1 MLNIIKNLLKKKKI
15 KLIDL
20 YYAKNVSKKKD
31 PLMLI
36 ILIYLS
42 FKFRKGN
49 SYIYLKK
56 IFKDNFFSKKI
67 FKKIKL
73 KYPFKKIKNYLL
85 KSNLIGKK
93 NKNFPLIIK
102 KNCLFLNKIWN
113 IEKNIYK
120 FLNKK
125 HKLKKYKYSKWK
137 KILNK
142 NFFKKLNTEQKNA
155 IILCLLNKFTFI
167 IGRPGTGKTTII
179 SIIIYFFLKISK
191 NKKIVLTAPTGKAS
205 AILIESIKKNKLLLN
220 INKKFK
226 KYIPNSSF
234 TIHDFF
240 KINLYNENNIFYKK
254 KKVQA
259 NILIIDESS
268 MIDIFMF
275 NKIINLIHKD
285 TQVIF
290 IGDNYQL
297 PSINIGSILNDIYMF
312 FLKNKNI
319 NLYLTFKK
327 CIKNKIFNK
336 KFYKKNN
343 FLKNKICILNKQYRY
358 KKKSDIDIC
367 SQIIKKFKKNK
378 IKKIINN
385 EYKNFK
391 FFILKNK
398 KNFYLKIT
406 KKIFLLYKNYFNM
419 VIHNTSIKKIFKE
432 FNKIRILCIL
442 KKGLYGV
449 KGINKIFKFFIKKK
463 KMLKFK
469 KINKKEWYIGKPI
482 IIKKNLKSIE
492 LFNGS
497 IGITLLDKKNKMKI
511 FFLMPDNSIKKI
523 PINIIKKYQTT
534 WAITVHKSQGS
545 EFKHTILILPLKK
558 NKIMSR
564 EIVYTAITRAKK
576 YVWIYSKKNI
586 FIKYIKNKIIKKS
599 GIKKKLKNIKY

>member
-15 KLIDL
+15 KLIDF
-20 YYAKNVSKKKD
+20 YYAKNISKKND
-31 PLMLI
+31 PLILI
-36 ILIYLS
+36 ISIYIS
-42 FKFRKGN
+42 FQLRKGN
-49 SYIYLKK
+49 TYVSLKK
-56 IFKDNFFSKKI
+56 IFKDMFFSKKI
-67 FKKIKL
+67 LKKIKI
-73 KYPFKKIKNYLL
+73 KYNLKKIKNYLL
-85 KSNLIGKK
+85 KSDSIGKK
-93 NKNFPLIIK
+93 NTNYPLIIE
-102 KNCLFLNKIWN
+102 KNYLFLNKIWN
-113 IEKNIYK
+113 IEKNIYN

-125 HKLKKYKYSKWK
+125 YELKKYKYSKWK

-167 IGRPGTGKTTII
+167 IGKPGTGKTTII
-179 SIIIYFFLKISK
+179 SIIIYFFLKLSK
-191 NKKIVLTAPTGKAS
+191 NKKIILTAPTGKAS
-205 AILIESIKKNKLLLN
+205 AILLESIKKNKLLLK
-220 INKKFK
+220 INKNFK

-275 NKIINLIHKD
+275 DKIINLIYKN

-297 PSINIGSILNDIYMF
+297 PSINIGSILNDIYIF

-319 NLYLTFKK
+319 NLYLNFKE
-327 CIKNKIFNK
+327 CIKNKKFNQ
-336 KFYKKNN
+336 KFYKKNI

-367 SQIIKKFKKNK
+367 SKIIKKFKKNK

-385 EYKNFK
+385 KYKNFK
-391 FFILKNK
+391 FFIIKNK
-398 KNFYLKIT
+398 KKIYLKIT
-406 KKIFLLYKNYFNM
+406 KKIFLLYKNYFKM
-419 VIHNTSIKKIFKE
+419 VINKQSIKKILEE
-432 FNKIRILCIL
+432 FNRIRILCIL
-442 KKGLYGV
+442 KKGWYGV

-463 KMLKFK
+463 KITYFK

-482 IIKKNLKSIE
+482 IIKKNLKNIK

-497 IGITLLDKKNKMKI
+497 IGITLLDKKNEMKI
-511 FFLMPDNSIKKI
+511 FFLMPNNSIKII
-523 PINIIKKYQTT
+523 PINIIKKYKTT

-545 EFKHTILILPLKK
+545 EFNHIILILPLKK

-564 EIVYTAITRAKK
+564 EIIYTAITRAKK

-586 FIKYIKNKIIKKS
+586 FIKYIKNRIIKKS
-599 GIKKKLKNIKY
+599 GLIKKLKNIKY

>member
-15 KLIDL
+15 KLIDF
-20 YYAKNVSKKKD
+20 YYAKNISKKND
-31 PLMLI
+31 PLILI
-36 ILIYLS
+36 ISIYIS
-42 FKFRKGN
+42 FQLRKGN
-49 SYIYLKK
+49 TYVSLKK
-56 IFKDNFFSKKI
+56 IFKDMFFSKKI
-67 FKKIKL
+67 LKKIKI
-73 KYPFKKIKNYLL
+73 KYNLKKIKNYLL
-85 KSNLIGKK
+85 KSDSIGKK
-93 NKNFPLIIK
+93 NTNYPLIIE
-102 KNCLFLNKIWN
+102 KNYLFLNKIWN
-113 IEKNIYK
+113 IEKNIYN

-125 HKLKKYKYSKWK
+125 YELKKYKYSKWK

-167 IGRPGTGKTTII
+167 IGKPGTGKTTII
-179 SIIIYFFLKISK
+179 SIIIYFFLKLSK
-191 NKKIVLTAPTGKAS
+191 NKKIILTAPTGKAS
-205 AILIESIKKNKLLLN
+205 AILLESIKKNKLLLK

-275 NKIINLIHKD
+275 DKIINLIYKN

-297 PSINIGSILNDIYMF
+297 PSINIGSILNDIYIF

-319 NLYLTFKK
+319 NLYLNFKE
-327 CIKNKIFNK
+327 CIKNKKFNQ
-336 KFYKKNN
+336 KFYKKNI

-367 SQIIKKFKKNK
+367 SKIIKKFKKNK

-385 EYKNFK
+385 KYKNFK
-391 FFILKNK
+391 FFIIKNK
-398 KNFYLKIT
+398 KKIYLKIT
-406 KKIFLLYKNYFNM
+406 KKIFLLYKNYFKM
-419 VIHNTSIKKIFKE
+419 VINKQSIKKILEE
-432 FNKIRILCIL
+432 FNRIRILCIL
-442 KKGLYGV
+442 KKGWYGV

-463 KMLKFK
+463 KITYFK

-482 IIKKNLKSIE
+482 IIKKNLKNIK

-497 IGITLLDKKNKMKI
+497 IGITLLDKKNEMKI
-511 FFLMPDNSIKKI
+511 FFLMPNNSIKII
-523 PINIIKKYQTT
+523 PINIIKKYKTT

-545 EFKHTILILPLKK
+545 EFNHIILILPLKK

-564 EIVYTAITRAKK
+564 EIIYTAITRAKK

-586 FIKYIKNKIIKKS
+586 FIKYIKNRIIKKS
-599 GIKKKLKNIKY
+599 GLIKKLKNIKY